1 MIDYR
6 NCVKVKDGVVTRE
19 PVPEFLTNSQIPI
32 DQIADLTWLNIPEFA
47 GYGWWPVVNQWPEL
61 GKYQSYDGE
70 EVLTIDAANTVVI
83 STIAV
88 RDWTAAEIKSYK
100 MAQNRRITPTALR
113 YRFTDDEKVGFEL
126 AMLDDPTSP
135 AGRQAAAT
143 MRALQKDLFVG
154 GQADLNSPAL
164 QARVQQLETLGAIAA
179 GRAEE
184 IIWGEIEPR
193 EVP

>member
-1 MIDYR
+1 MIDYS
-6 NCVKVKDGVVTRE
+6 NCVKVKDGIITRE

-32 DQIADLTWLNIPEFA
+32 DQIADLTWVGVPEYVGF
-47 GYGWWPVVNQWPEL
+47 GWWPVVRHWPQL
-61 GKYQSYDGE
+61 TKYQSYDGA

-100 MAQNRRITPTALR
+100 MSQNRRITPAALR

-135 AGRQAAAT
+135 ATRQAAAS

-154 GQADLNSPAL
+154 AQADLNSAVL
-164 QARVQQLETLGAIAA
+164 QARVQHLETLGAIAI

-184 IIWGEIEPR
+184 IIWGEIDPH

>member
-1 MIDYR
+1 MIDYS

-32 DQIADLTWLNIPEFA
+32 DQIADLTWVRVPEYVGF
-47 GYGWWPVVNQWPEL
+47 GWWPIESHWPVL
-61 GKYQSYDGE
+61 GRYQSYDGE
-70 EVLTIDAANTVVI
+70 EVLTIDAARTVVI

-88 RDWTAAEIKSYK
+88 RDWTAAEIKAYK
-100 MAQNRRITPTALR
+100 MAQNRRITPAALR

-135 AGRQAAAT
+135 AARQAAAA

-184 IIWGEIEPR
+184 IIWGEIEAR